1 MVLDGLTLPD
11 SLIWDNEH
19 SWNQIGQTQDR
30 SVTGALVLQE
40 QAKLYGREIDLVDS
54 DGDHAWIDKTTLD
67 ALHAKELLLDHKMAV
82 TLPGGQSFSVRFNR
96 AGGAAIQAERVW
108 LWEGVPAANT
118 TYVIRRL
125 RLITVEP

>member
-1 MVLDGLTLPD
+1 M
-11 SLIWDNEH
+11 
-19 SWNQIGQTQDR
+19 
-30 SVTGALVLQE
+30 
-40 QAKLYGREIDLVDS
+40 DS